1 MDSAA
6 AHDQIDTVAAGSTS
20 SKEHHQP
27 LKVASDHTLAL
38 EAGKSMRLQR
48 NNTLCIDKLGEMR
61 RDADMHVFSAN
72 YDIYALP
79 KRQ

>member
-1 MDSAA
+1 MCVNNP
-6 AHDQIDTVAAGSTS
+6 DQQPDQANS
-20 SKEHHQP
+20 SNPGPNHRP
-27 LKVASDHTLAL
+27 MKVASDHTIAM
-38 EAGKSMRLQR
+38 EGAGRPMMLQR

-61 RDADMHVFSAN
+61 QGQDMHVFSAH

>member
-1 MDSAA
+1 M
-6 AHDQIDTVAAGSTS
+6 
-20 SKEHHQP
+20 
-27 LKVASDHTLAL
+27 KVASDHTLAM
-38 EAGKSMRLQR
+38 EGAGRPMMLQR

-61 RDADMHVFSAN
+61 QGADMHVFSAH